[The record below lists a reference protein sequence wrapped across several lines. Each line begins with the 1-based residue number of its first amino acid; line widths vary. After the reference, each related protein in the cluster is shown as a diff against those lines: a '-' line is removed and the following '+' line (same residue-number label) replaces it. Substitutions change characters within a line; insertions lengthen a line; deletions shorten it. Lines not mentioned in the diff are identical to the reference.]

1 MPSRVYYVAMVNLL
15 NSKIGNIRICTIV
28 KFMPEVGV
36 ETLIPATTM
45 ELLIN
50 Q

>member
-1 MPSRVYYVAMVNLL
+1 MDKRGYVITVNLL
-15 NSKIGNIRICTIV
+15 NSKIGNIRICAIV

-36 ETLIPATTM
+36 ETLIPATT